1 MDLVQV
7 IENYQTVGRRWRLA
21 AGIVLEDPQVVQLLR
36 AKKLGPNFIKGL
48 AALERRARALQ
59 KAGHT
64 ALNFSLK
71 PKTKAD
77 EPEFVGRTILPGTP
91 DELVLDRRPDPTRV
105 PDAAETIIDRPTE
118 KKPSPFPPEDLSKQP
133 GMQELLERLKSEGKL
148 AEGWKPSS
156 PPKGWK

>member
-1 MDLVQV
+1 MNLVQV
-7 IENYQTVGRRWRLA
+7 IENYSTVSRRWRLA

-71 PKTKAD
+71 PKSKPA
-77 EPEFVGRTILPGTP
+77 EPGGRVI
-91 DELVLDRRPDPTRV
+91 V
-105 PDAAETIIDRPTE
+105 PDTPEEAAETLVDPRRAPTG
-118 KKPSPFPPEDLSKQP
+118 FPPEDLSKDP
-133 GMQELLERLKSEGKL
+133 GIQELMKKMKARG
-148 AEGWKPSS
+148 GPS
-156 PPKGWK
+156 